1 MVDQLL
7 PDGIPEL
14 GLVEIATQQYRGHAP
29 EFWAEKCTARICG
42 ISENAEAHVRQQAE
56 AYRLAIYSTILYYI
70 KESINSERCT
80 MRNILEK
87 QGHNDLATI
96 LKELK

>member
-1 MVDQLL
+1 MIEVSTV
-7 PDGIPEL
+7 GGL
-14 GLVEIATQQYRGHAP
+14 GDIEVVTQQHRGHPP

-42 ISENAEAHVRQQAE
+42 ISENAEPHIRQQAE
-56 AYRLAIYSTILYYI
+56 AYRLAIYSAILYYI

-80 MRNILEK
+80 MRNILEG
-87 QGHNDLATI
+87 QGHTNLATI

>member
-1 MVDQLL
+1 M
-7 PDGIPEL
+7 I
-14 GLVEIATQQYRGHAP
+14 EINTTADIGAIEVVTQQHRGHPP

-42 ISENAEAHVRQQAE
+42 ISENAEPHIRQQAE
-56 AYRLAIYSTILYYI
+56 AYRLAIYSAILYYI

-80 MRNILEK
+80 MKNILEN
-87 QGHNDLATI
+87 QGHSELANI

>member
-1 MVDQLL
+1 MIEIDTV
-7 PDGIPEL
+7 GGL
-14 GLVEIATQQYRGHAP
+14 GSIEVVTQQNRGHPP

-42 ISENAEAHVRQQAE
+42 ISDKAEPHIRQQAE
-56 AYRLAIYSTILYYI
+56 AFRVAIYSAILYYI

-80 MRNILEK
+80 MRNILEN
-87 QGHNDLATI
+87 QGHNDLAKI

>member
-1 MVDQLL
+1 MIEIDTV
-7 PDGIPEL
+7 GGL
-14 GLVEIATQQYRGHAP
+14 GAIEVATQQYRGHPP

-56 AYRLAIYSTILYYI
+56 AYRLAIYSAILYYI

>member
-1 MVDQLL
+1 MIEVNTV
-7 PDGIPEL
+7 GGL
-14 GLVEIATQQYRGHAP
+14 GDIEVVTQQHRGHPP

-42 ISENAEAHVRQQAE
+42 ISENAEPHIRQQAE

-80 MRNILEK
+80 MRNILES
-87 QGHNDLATI
+87 QGHTNLAII
-96 LKELK
+96 LKEIN